1 VASGGDRKRPAPRA
15 APAKRRAG
23 LPDEASVVSEATLV
37 SPKGTIYR
45 VVRTSEKDPYEQ
57 GRPKKKKKPTR

>member
-1 VASGGDRKRPAPRA
+1 VASGGDRKRPAPPA
-15 APAKRRAG
+15 DPAKRRAG

-45 VVRTSEKDPYEQ
+45 IVRTNEKDPYEQ
-57 GRPKKKKKPTR
+57 GRRKNKKKPSR